1 MQENYNESF
10 LPKFSFDTKKKNTH
24 THTYTQRKVKFMM
37 EYKFDNV

>member
-1 MQENYNESF
+1 MQENYNGSF
-10 LPKFSFDTKKKNTH
+10 LPKFSFDTKKKT